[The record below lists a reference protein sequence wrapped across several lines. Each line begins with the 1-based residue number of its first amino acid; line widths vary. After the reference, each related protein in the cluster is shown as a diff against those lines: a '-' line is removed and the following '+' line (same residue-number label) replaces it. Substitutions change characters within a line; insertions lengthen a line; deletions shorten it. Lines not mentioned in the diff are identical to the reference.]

1 MRFVPA
7 VVVIVL
13 AVTIRSGVLQAQ
25 RSPIHSIAASSA
37 ELSSAAELRLPVREI
52 PRLDQRAMP
61 ADVHYIRAS
70 RRDGEILMIVG
81 GALILT
87 GLLVDEGL
95 VAIAGAA
102 IGGYGLYLYLR
113 SSPRRR

>member
-1 MRFVPA
+1 MHFIPA
-7 VVVIVL
+7 AVVIVF
-13 AVTIRSGVLQAQ
+13 AVTVWSGALQAQ
-25 RSPIHSIAASSA
+25 HPLIKSITPTSA
-37 ELSSAAELRLPVREI
+37 ELTAAAELRLFSQGI
-52 PRLDQRAMP
+52 PRLDQRALA
-61 ADVHYIRAS
+61 ADVRYSRAS

-87 GLLVDEGL
+87 GLLVDEGV

-113 SSPRRR
+113 SSRKRR